1 MTKLSSLP
9 PEQLRSIVLDG
20 TSLSKHTQLDLIDR
34 LMAEQQ
40 ACELAETRALILQ
53 ARVDR
58 LELNRE

>member
-34 LMAEQQ
+34 LMAERD
-40 ACELAETRALILQ
+40 ARDLAETRAIILQ
-53 ARVDR
+53 ARLDR
-58 LELNRE
+58 LELNHE